1 MDATTNPYMMS
12 QFSLKDSRYL
22 NLPSTVYARVP
33 LSTVL
38 GSWKRSDFCE
48 FHKTHATGEEP
59 IYEMLL
65 SAS

>member
-38 GSWKRSDFCE
+38 GSWKRSDF
-48 FHKTHATGEEP
+48 
-59 IYEMLL
+59 
-65 SAS
+65 